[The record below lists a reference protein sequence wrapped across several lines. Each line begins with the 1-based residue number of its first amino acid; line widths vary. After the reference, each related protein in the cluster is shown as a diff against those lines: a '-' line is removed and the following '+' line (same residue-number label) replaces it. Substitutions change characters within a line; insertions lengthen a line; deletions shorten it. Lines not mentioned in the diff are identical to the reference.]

1 MDNSPNCLSN
11 WVHYPKENFDSLNW
25 IFLNFSPM
33 CSGGVQLCVACHKC
47 WQQFLKFHSWNYYA
61 NAAEPHICISKKF
74 GTTSVVSRIVFQI
87 SEVYILHIFHFLH
100 IYIYQRQDRWSLL
113 CLDVFYSQAC
123 LSNSHSKSWWLVIA
137 NYIIFLQIYY
147 ITSASMFRK

>member
-1 MDNSPNCLSN
+1 M
-11 WVHYPKENFDSLNW
+11 HYPKENFDSLNW

-137 NYIIFLQIYY
+137 NYIIFFTNYSTRLLPLACFENNLKIG
-147 ITSASMFRK
+147 